1 MRYETADLVVVG
13 GGIMGACVAWQAARR
28 KLSVILVEQFRPGH
42 RQGSSHGE
50 SRIIRYAY
58 PEQDYVSLMRDAYRA
73 WAELS
78 DESQDSGLY
87 VRSGGLDLGA
97 RDDAYLA
104 ACRAAMDEQSV
115 PYEVLDA
122 AGVRSRFP
130 QFTPGREVLG
140 VFQPDAG
147 LIAADRALAAA
158 WRVSERRGVRAFVD
172 RKVDYLDLE
181 YDRPT
186 AVTPDIAFRG
196 RAMVVSAGPWLGKL
210 MPELAPALKV
220 TRQQYGL
227 FRPTEP
233 ALFEPG
239 RFPVYIVQ
247 DEEGMFYGLPPL
259 GREGVKVAEHGGGP
273 VVDPDAKRP
282 ARPDPK
288 EMRRLQD
295 FLRRW
300 IPDAAGEF
308 LHGEICHYTNTPDTD
323 FLLAPSG
330 LRSDVVVAGG
340 FSGHGFKFAPLVGR
354 LAVGLASGEGGPAEL
369 ARFRLDRPAMQD
381 AV

>member
-28 KLSVILVEQFRPGH
+28 KMTVLLVERFRPGH

-58 PEQDYVSLMRDAYRA
+58 PERDYVSLMKDAYAEWR
-73 WAELS
+73 ELS
-78 DESQDSGLY
+78 EDSKDTGLY
-87 VRSGGLDLGA
+87 VRSGGLDLGP

-104 ACRAAMDEQSV
+104 GCRAAMDEAGI

-122 AGVRSRFP
+122 SDVRGRFP

-140 VFQPDAG
+140 VFQADAG

-158 WRVSERRGVRAFVD
+158 WRVAERRGVRAFVD
-172 RKVDYLDLE
+172 TPVDYLDLE

-186 AVTPDIAFRG
+186 AVTRDVAFRG
-196 RAMVVSAGPWLGKL
+196 RAMVVAAGPWLGKL
-210 MPELAPALKV
+210 MPDLAPGLKV

-227 FRPTEP
+227 FRPTDP
-233 ALFEPG
+233 ALFAPG
-239 RFPVYIVQ
+239 KFPVYIIQ
-247 DEEGMFYGLPPL
+247 DEESVFYGLPPL

-282 ARPDPK
+282 ARPDPA

-300 IPDAAGEF
+300 IPEAAGEF
-308 LHGEICHYTNTPDTD
+308 LHGEICHYTNTPDSD
-323 FLLAPSG
+323 FLLSPTG
-330 LRSDVVVAGG
+330 VRPDVVVAGG

-354 LAVGLASGEGGPAEL
+354 LAVGLAAGEGGPPEL
-369 ARFRLDRPAMQD
+369 ARFRLERKAMQD
-381 AV
+381 AG